1 VKEICVRVA
10 DAAVAQ
16 GDVLLSTLGL
26 GSCIAIALYDP
37 RTHVAGLAHIL
48 LPSESLARDRD
59 NRAKFA
65 GTAVPLL
72 LERMRAIGARD
83 MHIVAKLA
91 GGASMF
97 TSLLTQGGPSIGER
111 NLIATR
117 IALASHGVRVMAE
130 DVGGGHGRSVFLHG
144 CDGRVEVRSMGK
156 GCVVL

>member
-1 VKEICVRVA
+1 MKEISVRVA
-10 DAAVAQ
+10 DAAVGQ

-26 GSCIAIALYDP
+26 GSCIAIALYDT
-37 RTHVAGLAHIL
+37 RARIAGLAHIL

-65 GTAVPLL
+65 QTAVPLL

-83 MHIVAKLA
+83 AHVVAKLA

-97 TSLLTQGGPSIGER
+97 TSLLTQGSPPIGER

-117 IALASHGVRVMAE
+117 IALAAQGIRIMGE

-144 CDGRVEVRSMGK
+144 CDGRFEVRTMGR

>member
-1 VKEICVRVA
+1 MKEICVRVA
-10 DAAVAQ
+10 DAAVGQ

-26 GSCIAIALYDP
+26 GSCIAIALYDS

-48 LPSESLARDRD
+48 LPSEALARDRD

-83 MHIVAKLA
+83 MYIVAKLA

-97 TSLLTQGGPSIGER
+97 TSLLTQGGPAIGER

-117 IALASHGVRVMAE
+117 IALASHGIRVMGE

-144 CDGRVEVRSMGK
+144 CDGRFEVKSMGR

>member
-1 VKEICVRVA
+1 MKEISVRVA
-10 DAAVAQ
+10 DAAVGR

-37 RTHVAGLAHIL
+37 RARVAGLAHIL
-48 LPSESLARDRD
+48 LPNEALARDRE

-65 GTAVPLL
+65 ESAVPLL
-72 LERMRAIGARD
+72 LERMRELGARD
-83 MHIVAKLA
+83 AHVVAKLA

-97 TSLLTQGGPSIGER
+97 TSLLTGGPAIGER

-117 IALASHGVRVMAE
+117 IALASHGIRVLGE

-144 CDGRVEVRSMGK
+144 CDGRLEVKSMGRDS
-156 GCVVL
+156 VVL

>member
-1 VKEICVRVA
+1 VKEISVRVA
-10 DAAVAQ
+10 DAAVGR

-37 RTHVAGLAHIL
+37 RARVAGLAHIL
-48 LPSESLARDRD
+48 LPNEALARDRE

-65 GTAVPLL
+65 ATAVPLL
-72 LERMRAIGARD
+72 LERMRALGARD
-83 MHIVAKLA
+83 TYVVAKLA

-97 TSLLTQGGPSIGER
+97 TSLLTQGGPAIGER

-117 IALASHGVRVMAE
+117 IALANHGIRVLGE

-144 CDGRVEVRSMGK
+144 CDGRFEVKSMGRD
-156 GCVVL
+156 CVVL

>member
-1 VKEICVRVA
+1 MKEISVRVA
-10 DAAVAQ
+10 DAAVGQ

-26 GSCIAIALYDP
+26 GSCIAIALYD
-37 RTHVAGLAHIL
+37 RQTHIAGLAHIL
-48 LPSESLARDRD
+48 LPNEALARDRE

-65 GTAVPLL
+65 QSAVPLL

-83 MHIVAKLA
+83 TNIIAKLA

-97 TSLLTQGGPSIGER
+97 TSLLTQGGPPIGER

-117 IALASHGVRVMAE
+117 SALAAHGIRIAAE

-144 CDGRVEVRSMGK
+144 CDGRVEVKSMGK
-156 GCVVL
+156 GCVIL